1 MADPEGPEGPVAA
14 NVHPLRNRTFLV
26 VWLGQTVS
34 LIGSGISLIAIIWW
48 VYEETGST
56 ILLATVAIAGTV
68 PRLIAGPFAG
78 AYVDRWDRRKLM
90 LVLDAI
96 AGVVTVAIASF
107 LAFDVLQVWHL
118 YAFTGI
124 IGFGGIFHATAFL
137 ASVPNLVHKEQLS
150 RANSLMQ
157 LSHGTSGVFGPV
169 LGGILV
175 AFLGVSLTL
184 LIDAGTFFFASAT
197 LLVVAFHSP
206 RIKTEKTVLA
216 DISTGF
222 GFLRSK
228 PALITLLGLF
238 AVVNFFIAPIII
250 LLPVV
255 ASQMGLGVGAFGILF
270 GSLGVGLVI
279 GSIIFAA
286 VKLQRHFGVYIIGAI
301 VGFGAA
307 YVLFGWSTFFFLSIA
322 SLGAMGFAVALA
334 SISSSTVFQREVP
347 LDLQGRVF
355 SSRAVLA
362 QGLQP
367 ISLAAVG
374 VLAES
379 LGAQTILIGSG
390 ALIVVV
396 GLLTLT
402 ASAGVRKL

>member
-1 MADPEGPEGPVAA
+1 MAAPEGLEGPTAA
-14 NVHPLRNRTFLV
+14 NVHPLRNRTFLA

-34 LIGSGISLIAIIWW
+34 LIGSGISFIAIIWW
-48 VYEETGST
+48 VFLETGST

-68 PRLIAGPFAG
+68 PRLVAGPFAG

-157 LSHGTSGVFGPV
+157 ASHGASSVFGPV
-169 LGGILV
+169 IGGILV
-175 AFLGVSLTL
+175 VLLGVSLTL
-184 LIDAGTFFFASAT
+184 LVDAATFFLASAT
-197 LLVVAFHSP
+197 LLGVAFHSP
-206 RIKTEKTVLA
+206 RVKTEKTVLA

-228 PALITLLGLF
+228 PTLITLLGLF

-255 ASQMGLGVGAFGILF
+255 ASQMGLGAGEFGVLL
-270 GSLGVGLVI
+270 GSLGAGLFA
-279 GSIIFAA
+279 GSVIFAA
-286 VKLQRHFGVYIIGAI
+286 VKLRRHFGLYIIGAI

-307 YVLFGWSTFFFLSIA
+307 YVLFGWSTLFFLSIA

-396 GLLTLT
+396 GLLTLV